1 MLPFSNNIILFK
13 GLFVISGVKTCGD
26 NSGYCLL
33 GSDCTTDDDFLPDP
47 SGNCDG
53 LKRAFTPS
61 APFVCCKF
69 NKKPIQSG
77 IPIKN
82 SDIKKFT
89 SADINDESSMARNAK
104 ENIDP
109 SEMESDQLDKL
120 NQIELVVKKIVEQFI
135 NETAN
140 SIKTNEIVIDNQTN
154 MEENTLRNEIR
165 EQIINDEIPMIAS
178 QMEINETTTNPI
190 IIISSDETLDDENSS
205 IEIPSDIKENTE
217 VNKVDIIQSTEAE
230 ESTFDEFKPEQ
241 NICQKTCKSE
251 VTFFVDKKPVCYG
264 TLLDDIWI
272 LTSATCASR

>member
-1 MLPFSNNIILFK
+1 M
-13 GLFVISGVKTCGD
+13 
-26 NSGYCLL
+26 
-33 GSDCTTDDDFLPDP
+33 PDP

-77 IPIKN
+77 IPIKDT
-82 SDIKKFT
+82 DIKKFT
-89 SADINDESSMARNAK
+89 SAHTNDELARNSR
-104 ENIDP
+104 ETIDP
-109 SEMESDQLDKL
+109 SIMESNQLAKL
-120 NQIELVVKKIVEQFI
+120 NQIELVVKKIIEQFI

-140 SIKTNEIVIDNQTN
+140 NIQTSETGIDNQTI

-165 EQIINDEIPMIAS
+165 EQIINDEIPMIAN
-178 QMEINETTTNPI
+178 QIEINETTMNPI
-190 IIISSDETLDDENSS
+190 IEIKSDETLDDGSS
-205 IEIPSDIKENTE
+205 RTEIPLENKENAELNNVET
-217 VNKVDIIQSTEAE
+217 IQSAE
-230 ESTFDEFKPEQ
+230 EDDESPIMMDNEFKADK

-251 VTFFVDKKPVCYG
+251 VTFLVDKKQMCYG